1 MVEPQPS
8 KLITGVRFSSSAPEM
23 NLLELSSIMINI
35 KFRNGFD
42 FFCVLNSRRAW
53 KYLKIILKERM
64 VLIMIKF
71 TTQELEIE
79 KSLKQ
84 RIEFICE
91 FCHIILTI
99 TNGSI
104 KRINNTNLNYI
115 EPYKIFV
122 NNTTFLTFNY
132 SNGISYL
139 KSKINDL
146 KSTLDYFKDKFTTLI
161 YFLHR
166 KLHSWYD
173 KDDKYIDIVN

>member
-1 MVEPQPS
+1 
-8 KLITGVRFSSSAPEM
+8 
-23 NLLELSSIMINI
+23 
-35 KFRNGFD
+35 
-42 FFCVLNSRRAW
+42 
-53 KYLKIILKERM
+53 
-64 VLIMIKF
+64 MIKF

-91 FCHIILTI
+91 LCHITPTI

-122 NNTTFLTFNY
+122 NNTTFLAFNY

-161 YFLHR
+161 SFLH
-166 KLHSWYD
+166 KLEQ
-173 KDDKYIDIVN
+173 K